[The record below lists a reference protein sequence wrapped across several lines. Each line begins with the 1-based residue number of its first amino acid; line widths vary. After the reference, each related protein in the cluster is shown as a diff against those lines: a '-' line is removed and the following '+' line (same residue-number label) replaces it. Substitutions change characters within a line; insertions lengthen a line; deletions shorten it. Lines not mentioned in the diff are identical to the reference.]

1 MADNELSGKVK
12 AWVESRIGGNAITR
26 KPGHP
31 HARDDKCFVLVDEAL
46 QGAGAKTARD
56 FAPDGR
62 IGPNDNYVW
71 GDPVEL
77 DKIQPGDVL
86 QFRNHKVVVRADVQN
101 ENGMW
106 REQSTSGPYVRPHH
120 CAIVVEVKADGT
132 VVVAEQNVKPHADKV
147 SRNEIA
153 RLEAGEETRRVSRE
167 QRLVITVDHH
177 AVAAVGDP
185 ALTKAVTVAHPIRR
199 VGDDHIGRRNV
210 LRVEPLPTIGVTTKR
225 RTPERRT
232 ARAPALTAQFATSC
246 RAPLSLVQ
254 CGIPVPCEVPPCHAC
269 SRAVRRSRALRSSA
283 VRRSP

>member
-1 MADNELSGKVK
+1 MADNELPGKVK
-12 AWVESRIGGNAITR
+12 AWVDARIGGNAITR

-31 HARDDKCFVLVDEAL
+31 HAKDDKCFVLVDDAL

-120 CAIVVEVKADGT
+120 CAIVVEVKAVT
-132 VVVAEQNVKPHADKV
+132 
-147 SRNEIA
+147 
-153 RLEAGEETRRVSRE
+153 RLTDVHRAQLISYLRTTGLRGGLLLNFHVPVLPQGM
-167 QRLVITVDHH
+167 QRI
-177 AVAAVGDP
+177 
-185 ALTKAVTVAHPIRR
+185 
-199 VGDDHIGRRNV
+199 V
-210 LRVEPLPTIGVTTKR
+210 L
-225 RTPERRT
+225 
-232 ARAPALTAQFATSC
+232 
-246 RAPLSLVQ
+246 
-254 CGIPVPCEVPPCHAC
+254 
-269 SRAVRRSRALRSSA
+269 
-283 VRRSP
+283 

>member
-31 HARDDKCFVLVDEAL
+31 HARDDKCFVLVDDAL

-132 VVVAEQNVKPHADKV
+132 VVVAEQNVKPNANKV
-147 SRNEIA
+147 TRNEIA

-167 QRLVITVDHH
+167 QRLVITVEGQVW
-177 AVAAVGDP
+177 AYRP
-185 ALTKAVTVAHPIRR
+185 APKAKGASLFPGQKSLKSGSRR
-199 VGDDHIGRRNV
+199 VY
-210 LRVEPLPTIGVTTKR
+210 
-225 RTPERRT
+225 
-232 ARAPALTAQFATSC
+232 AQFDPRTGGLKLPPGPLG
-246 RAPLSLVQ
+246 RA
-254 CGIPVPCEVPPCHAC
+254 
-269 SRAVRRSRALRSSA
+269 
-283 VRRSP
+283 

>member
-1 MADNELSGKVK
+1 MADNELPGKVK
-12 AWVESRIGGNAITR
+12 AWVDARIGGNAITR

-31 HARDDKCFVLVDEAL
+31 HAKDDKCFVLVDDAL

-167 QRLVITVDHH
+167 QRLVIKVEGQVW
-177 AVAAVGDP
+177 AFRPVAKPKGAMWVPP
-185 ALTKAVTVAHPIRR
+185 AKGLKS
-199 VGDDHIGRRNV
+199 GSRNV
-210 LRVEPLPTIGVTTKR
+210 YARYVARDGGLKLPPGPLG
-225 RTPERRT
+225 
-232 ARAPALTAQFATSC
+232 RA
-246 RAPLSLVQ
+246 
-254 CGIPVPCEVPPCHAC
+254 
-269 SRAVRRSRALRSSA
+269 
-283 VRRSP
+283 